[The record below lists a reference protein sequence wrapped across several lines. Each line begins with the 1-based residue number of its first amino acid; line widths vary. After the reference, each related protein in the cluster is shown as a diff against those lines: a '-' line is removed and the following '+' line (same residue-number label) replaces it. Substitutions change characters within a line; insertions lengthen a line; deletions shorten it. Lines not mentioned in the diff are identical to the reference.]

1 MGARGPLKI
10 PPHLRAV
17 KASDLAGSAGDS
29 AASTVPRVAP
39 VKPPAVEANATL
51 SALWDE
57 VVPQLDEA
65 GLVAP
70 SDGPAIELALR
81 HFMVAREA
89 SEQIGKQISVET
101 DEDHGGVKK
110 NPAEAVFRLESAAFL
125 EYAKQLGM
133 TFVAR
138 ARTPSAKGGEDGEAN
153 PFAAPAV
160 G

>member
-1 MGARGPLKI
+1 LKL
-10 PPHLRAV
+10 PTHLRPVTDAEV
-17 KASDLAGSAGDS
+17 AGSLAE
-29 AASTVPRVAP
+29 STPRLAP
-39 VKPPAVEANATL
+39 DKPPAVEANAQL
-51 SALWDE
+51 SKLWDE
-57 VVPQLDEA
+57 IVPQLDES

-70 SDGPAIELALR
+70 SDGPAVELALR
-81 HFMVAREA
+81 HFLVAREA
-89 SEQIGKQISVET
+89 SEQIGTQISVET

-138 ARTPSAKGGEDGEAN
+138 ARTPAAKGRDDGEAN
-153 PFAAPAV
+153 PFAASV

>member
-1 MGARGPLKI
+1 MGARGKLKL
-10 PPHLRAV
+10 PTHLRPVTDGEA
-17 KASDLAGSAGDS
+17 AGSAAEG
-29 AASTVPRVAP
+29 VPRVAP
-39 VKPPAVEANATL
+39 MMPESVKANKQLAK
-51 SALWDE
+51 LWDE
-57 VVPQLDEA
+57 IVPQLDEA

-81 HFMVAREA
+81 HFLVAREA
-89 SEQIGKQISVET
+89 SDQIGTRISVET

-138 ARTPSAKGGEDGEAN
+138 ARTPAAKGSDDGEGN